1 MTPFIERFRKI
12 WRQPARPA
20 MTVPYALWAAGV
32 SLFAVLSASASQSD
46 EYRVDGASVLERGI
60 FQASSRSLPAG
71 HSSFGPVTK
80 VRDVSLVQ
88 STTTIPARKSLRFG
102 LRYVIA
108 GAPVG
113 APVDIRL
120 VTRFPEA
127 GLLDPVS
134 GVRHYQS
141 EYTIR
146 GTIGTPAYREFM
158 FDRTWEI
165 VSGEWVFEF
174 WQAGRNIGMQKFC
187 VIDAESALHQAVP
200 LQSASCEFLIG
211 GDVLNLHTSGVR
223 RGEVGRWFEQGD
235 DTAPRGGHYGVWPPR
250 QLRF

>member
-1 MTPFIERFRKI
+1 M
-12 WRQPARPA
+12 
-20 MTVPYALWAAGV
+20 
-32 SLFAVLSASASQSD
+32 
-46 EYRVDGASVLERGI
+46 
-60 FQASSRSLPAG
+60 
-71 HSSFGPVTK
+71 
-80 VRDVSLVQ
+80 
-88 STTTIPARKSLRFG
+88 
-102 LRYVIA
+102 RYVIT

-158 FDRTWEI
+158 FDRSWEI
-165 VSGEWVFEF
+165 VSGECVFEF

-187 VIDAESALHQAVP
+187 VTDAESAPHQAAP
-200 LQSASCEFLIG
+200 LQSANCEFSI
-211 GDVLNLHTSGVR
+211 VLRAASL
-223 RGEVGRWFEQGD
+223 
-235 DTAPRGGHYGVWPPR
+235 A
-250 QLRF
+250 L